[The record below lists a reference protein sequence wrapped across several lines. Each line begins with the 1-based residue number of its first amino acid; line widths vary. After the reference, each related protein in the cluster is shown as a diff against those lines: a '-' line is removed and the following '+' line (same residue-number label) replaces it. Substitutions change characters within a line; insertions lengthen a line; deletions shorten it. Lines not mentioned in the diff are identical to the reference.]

1 MNGFMSATM
10 VLLGATVLG
19 VSTFTGAEV
28 APARQEAETASD
40 AVVVMSGVRQT
51 RQAMAMTG
59 MIDGS
64 VDQGIPA
71 VERMVDKGWLKAVPV
86 NPTNVGPSGYAVPRP
101 LGRGRVVGMHLV
113 RNGRAVCDEISRQY
127 AGMWPAPVSDAPVN
141 GEGCVV
147 TSSGPMAYISV

>member
-19 VSTFTGAEV
+19 VSTFTSAEV
-28 APARQEAETASD
+28 MPSRQEAETASD

-59 MIDGS
+59 LIDGH
-64 VDQGIPA
+64 VEKGLPA
-71 VERMVDKGWLKAVPV
+71 VERMVDRGWLKAVPV
-86 NPTNVGPSGYAVPRP
+86 NPTNADPSGFAVPRP
-101 LGRGRVVGMHLV
+101 LGANTVVGMHLV
-113 RNGRAVCDEISRQY
+113 RNGRAVCDEISRQF
-127 AGMWPAPVSDAPVN
+127 AGVWPAPVSDAPVK

-147 TSSGPMAYISV
+147 TSSGPMAYIAV